1 MISEKS
7 SGLPVSTL
15 PGEMRGLRADMNKE
29 SFRRRAF
36 LLGRPQRPGIWRTVA
51 WFAVLL
57 ALPLV
62 VFGIFAAYLID
73 ADYAVTRTRE
83 VAQAAQKV
91 AALGTVANNAIDA
104 KAEHAVVQI
113 RDALASGQ
121 DMLRN
126 VRVAGFVNEV
136 RFIFIH
142 YPDGRVMPL
151 GIGTLETENDLMRRV
166 GGAISTVRSELSNV
180 TGSVSPKVGIWTVG
194 DTLISFVYCE
204 RDLDMRDIC
213 VTFDEIT
220 LDPVLEEALDS
231 ATAKI
236 DDRLIVLRDPAG
248 RALWSHGPTSLSTST
263 IAELSGSMRGW
274 HMESSTPT
282 GTHRGLLPLTA
293 ITIPLIGCW
302 LILVWYMYRNQQ
314 ARLMETT
321 FRSEMTARLSH
332 DLRTPIA
339 NLRLYAELVSRRA
352 GDAAAVRGYS
362 NVLSAEIERLALLAD
377 NTIIYG
383 RTAAP
388 APIRLDE
395 AVPDAVLDSTIERYQ
410 NLFAATGST
419 IGVEHNAPQA
429 GRFDRMGFERI
440 LINLLDNASK
450 YAPGR
455 IEVATREQDGMLY
468 LSVRDHGP
476 GLDTAS
482 KEQLLAPNLAAGGA
496 KDGFGL
502 GLVVVRELAG
512 ANGGKLTIED
522 ADPGMRLT
530 VSMRIV
536 VAASAQEAKC
546 PS

>member
-1 MISEKS
+1 
-7 SGLPVSTL
+7 
-15 PGEMRGLRADMNKE
+15 MNKE

-36 LLGRPQRPGIWRTVA
+36 LLGRPHRPDIWRTVA

-62 VFGIFAAYLID
+62 VFGIFAAFLID

-91 AALGTVANNAIDA
+91 AALGTVANNAINA
-104 KAEHAVVQI
+104 KAEHAVAQI
-113 RDALASGQ
+113 RDALAGDK

-126 VRVAGFVNEV
+126 VKVAGFVNEV
-136 RFIFIH
+136 RFLFVH
-142 YPDGRVMPL
+142 DHSGQVLPL
-151 GIGTLETENDLMRRV
+151 AIGTLETENEFMQRL
-166 GGAISTVRSELSNV
+166 GGAISDARSELSDA
-180 TGSVSPKVGIWTVG
+180 GSTSSKVGIWTVG
-194 DTLISFVYCE
+194 ETLISFVYCE
-204 RDLDMRDIC
+204 RDKQSRDIC
-213 VTFDEIT
+213 VVFDEIT
-220 LDPVLEEALDS
+220 LDPVLEIALDA
-231 ATAKI
+231 ATTKI
-236 DDRLIVLRDPAG
+236 DDRLIILRDPAG

-263 IAELSGSMRGW
+263 ITELTGSMRGW
-274 HMESSTPT
+274 HMETSTPS

-293 ITIPLIGCW
+293 ITVPLIGCW
-302 LILVWYMYRNQQ
+302 LLLVWYMYRNQQ
-314 ARLMETT
+314 ARLMESA
-321 FRSEMTARLSH
+321 FRSEMTAKLSH

-352 GDAAAVRGYS
+352 GDEEAVRRYS
-362 NVLSAEIERLALLAD
+362 SVLSAEIERLALLAD

-395 AVPDAVLDSTIERYQ
+395 AVPDAVLDATIERYQ
-410 NLFAATGST
+410 NLFAAAGST
-419 IGVEHNAPQA
+419 LEVTHNAPRA

-440 LINLLDNASK
+440 LINLLDNARK

-455 IEVATREQDGMLY
+455 IEIATREQDGMLY

-476 GLDTAS
+476 GLDPAS
-482 KEQLLAPNLAAGGA
+482 MDRLLTPSRA

-502 GLVVVRELAG
+502 GLVVVRELAE

-522 ADPGMRLT
+522 ADPGVRLT
-530 VSMRIV
+530 ASMRII